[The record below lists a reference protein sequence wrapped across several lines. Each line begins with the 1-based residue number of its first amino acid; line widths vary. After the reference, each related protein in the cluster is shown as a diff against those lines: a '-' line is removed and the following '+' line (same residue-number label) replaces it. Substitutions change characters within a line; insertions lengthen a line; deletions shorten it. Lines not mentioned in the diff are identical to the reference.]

1 MLSRLAAALVVLAL
15 SQGAPAGRI
24 APGPV
29 TLRITSSADGKPLP
43 GVVVRLGGR
52 YAATGAAGDLVLD
65 GVPPG
70 AYTILIEEFGYN
82 RFEKTVELPAG
93 KRDPIP
99 LTLTPITQAPF
110 KGIVR
115 AEGSPRPVP
124 GARIV
129 LHPTD
134 VISAIKGRFNF
145 TTHWDGTFSVHE
157 VPTGRYRADVSA
169 AGCHAKSFDVEI
181 KKGMS
186 GLDFALAR
194 DVRPADLAVTVQNSV
209 TGAAVPGAS
218 VELAEAWPKGKISE
232 GRTDAAGRVA
242 FKDLLVGRLNA
253 MDDKDRVTVARRQ
266 ATVRVEAAGF
276 EPALALVTLDA
287 RSAATV
293 AVNPVDKV
301 MEAEPNNALAA
312 AQTVRTGAPIEF
324 RLPQADDRDFF
335 RFRLKFPARLK
346 ITVGPKNP
354 CELWGRL
361 LSSEGKLLREAG
373 CYKDNPFAL
382 DYGAAAGEYFFH
394 VEEWGMNGF
403 AEAPL
408 TLRIDAETTADP
420 LEPNDTA
427 SSARLLQS
435 GEEARGTIMP
445 VGDVDFLRFEVKRPG
460 WLRFTMPKMGLE
472 RWIIIRNEGGAIA
485 AQGGCYANHPLEVVT
500 SLAAGWHTAE
510 VHEWGDNDMSTE
522 PYTLR
527 MEYGADDGIDDPP
540 DGPRLAAVRLLE
552 PNSLG
557 GSSINPIGDMDRYSI
572 PLPGAGEIHVRYV
585 GPTELWVRLRSAEG
599 KLLAESGAYAHQ
611 PGQLFW
617 PAPGPAV
624 VFLEVR
630 EWGDNDW
637 SSFPYI
643 LRTVWKPCDENE
655 AMGRNDTPKATTP
668 VDPHDPLRG
677 SIMPL
682 GDVDG
687 YAVTLDRPGFLEV
700 EGTGP
705 TELCVRIFDP
715 KMTRLTEAF
724 SYAAQPLRA
733 GTDVPAGTIFLE
745 VREWGDNASS
755 VSPYALKLNY
765 RRVEPDNGR
774 PLTLK
779 LDEARSFAI
788 SRIGEKDVFFADIP
802 DARKF
807 FVRFKS
813 SSELYPRVFDDRTGQ
828 KLAEF
833 GVYANSSGQV
843 PLETKGPTRLRI
855 EVEEWGNNDRA
866 YEPSYVLVGTR
877 DIVVEKFA
885 VQVDPFD
892 VTRAVFTGTAEI
904 DADGDGKTDFRA
916 PGEFR
921 YRNEGLFAATAL
933 HGAAV
938 TRFWVDVTGPRERK
952 GVHLI
957 VDHPAE
963 GQVVERDEPCR
974 VRAIDYSG
982 RRVQSVALAVDGRPF
997 GAAYQQPFEFAVPWR
1012 ALAGGD
1018 HELSFTVGDRTVKR
1032 TVRVSNFFDLQPE
1045 DNATLSGRDVRV
1057 SWSARAFGPARVR
1070 YRLKGTAD
1078 WKEAV
1083 GQNAKDPV
1091 VVLTDLEAGKPWE
1104 FQPGDGPV
1112 RTVTRVKGLAFGRSR
1127 YSATIARDYDQKVGI
1142 SVRNHA
1148 EKPMT
1153 VRLECGKPDN
1163 PDMLAGFVGE
1173 GSEGAPFPLAPGEER
1188 EFWLG
1193 ISAQDVNR
1201 PLCRF
1206 PVRITSDAGLSDEAE
1221 VEVGVKQPVV
1231 KLEWQKIEGP
1241 GLEQKFRLIN
1251 RGDALTDLS
1260 VTGDHADFIVT
1271 PSIRHGLFPAG
1282 STLEITAAPRLYEGF
1297 RAVEGK
1303 ITAKSVD
1310 KEVSQEVKIA
1320 LKEGER
1326 IFGVQLTPGGKDS
1339 EEADLLTAR
1348 AMAGAHLSPAYLAK
1362 KTWGDPQ
1369 DTNDDGKIDRWTID
1383 DAHEGILWVGDD
1395 GDGDGEV
1402 DFVHA
1407 DIGSDGQ
1414 YDYSAFRTK
1423 TGWDET
1429 NLVEAWLEMGFKLPW
1444 ARTAYEKHDLDVVM
1458 NGRVV
1463 ASLRGVIPEGNYS
1476 FKLPPDVITFNEAGT
1491 PDATRIEI
1499 QSKHLRGG
1507 HYVVNSDF
1515 RIKLRLTGTRVWV
1528 VAGSEEEAVRSAL
1541 KTGGLSMEGADYSVS
1556 SADLRQDGDFIV
1568 STVRNIGATRA
1579 KRVAVALFRGPVE
1592 LRRTYA
1598 DHVPLSGGIPVRL
1611 PWKPVPGTHTLR
1623 IVLDPDQE
1631 IVDTNRDNNE
1641 AMLTVSAPGTDAR
1654 PTVKLEASVEG
1665 TVLSF
1670 SAEAVDDHGLS
1681 KTEVR
1686 IDNGLWRL
1694 MEGNRGKALVQPGEH
1709 TVTVR
1714 VTDGSGQQAED
1725 SKRVRVEGEP
1735 PKVEIAEAIPDEKS
1749 ATLKVNAA
1757 AEAVLVVARV
1767 NGGPWTREM
1776 TVPLP
1781 FGKGKVEVMAAAKT
1795 GAIKIVS
1802 RDFTCTKQPE
1812 PGEDRGV
1819 DPARGVLD
1827 IEGLGSIDLFGS
1839 DPYVFPAK
1847 AGGVAQ
1853 PMAGGMDGGGP
1864 AGGFVGVQQKQSDY
1878 YCTNRPNIKVGFQ
1891 LPDWLKRLNLP
1902 KPGTKE
1908 YEAMVKKLLA
1918 HLKARGYDTS
1928 KLEKFQ
1934 EALLRRIG
1942 RMEGPDE
1949 LPGFLESL
1957 GLAGPKPKDPK
1968 ELEAWR
1974 ASMQEKAQAWWLRLL
1989 ASGDPK
1995 LIAEG
2000 LRARAEALGKFDE
2013 ASQLAAEA
2021 VIETVNANQKITE
2034 DVLSALPLVG
2044 DAMDILSIVTGETL
2058 SGEKM
2063 TALSYVLS
2071 TVGVLGPAALEK
2083 LLETKAG
2090 REAFEAIAEK
2100 AGELTGAA
2108 KKRLCDALSLSEKKL
2123 DDTLKAIGDTLTKER
2138 RLTGKNMD
2146 ESAETALK
2154 TFKNSPEGAAD
2165 LKRVK
2170 ADQDQAQALIKKL
2183 EDAKTPDEVRDAVMA
2198 IQRDKTAQGMMNAG
2212 QTPQSARDAFNKQ
2225 IKEVYDKTDDAVKAE
2240 LKQSKEVQDLLKK
2253 HNLKPEDVDIDAPP
2267 LTGNDPTKIGRDRD
2281 VTYQI
2286 RKKDGTVVS
2295 DIHHDVSKQVYDKHF
2310 YAQSKG
2316 LKEPPANLTPKQAA
2330 DYADEMDQA
2339 VTSKWH
2345 PEAYNTG
2352 QVPFNDFIKKGQTP
2366 TITRVEDLKDT
2377 MTFKSDH
2384 WFHKAKEAGNTIEAS
2399 KHAAEG
2405 MRQATKQYDRF
2416 IMPRVKQYAGD
2427 LPLPI
2432 PPRLQKGMEIFK
2444 RVESG
2449 EITVKQAEAMLDALS
2464 HKTPSGV
2471 KIPVTKESI
2480 VQDMGS
2486 FLEHMEKKQGAA
2498 FRKVRTADLQQSL
2511 GRVPNPGTGDWAKNS
2526 IQQINDALKA
2536 GHVDGPTFMRMR
2548 DEVKRGLVGGAAPKE
2563 GLRNTVTEMLSG
2575 GMISPQEADQLMA
2588 AIK

>member
-1 MLSRLAAALVVLAL
+1 
-15 SQGAPAGRI
+15 
-24 APGPV
+24 
-29 TLRITSSADGKPLP
+29 
-43 GVVVRLGGR
+43 
-52 YAATGAAGDLVLD
+52 
-65 GVPPG
+65 
-70 AYTILIEEFGYN
+70 
-82 RFEKTVELPAG
+82 
-93 KRDPIP
+93 
-99 LTLTPITQAPF
+99 
-110 KGIVR
+110 
-115 AEGSPRPVP
+115 
-124 GARIV
+124 
-129 LHPTD
+129 
-134 VISAIKGRFNF
+134 
-145 TTHWDGTFSVHE
+145 
-157 VPTGRYRADVSA
+157 
-169 AGCHAKSFDVEI
+169 
-181 KKGMS
+181 
-186 GLDFALAR
+186 
-194 DVRPADLAVTVQNSV
+194 
-209 TGAAVPGAS
+209 
-218 VELAEAWPKGKISE
+218 
-232 GRTDAAGRVA
+232 
-242 FKDLLVGRLNA
+242 
-253 MDDKDRVTVARRQ
+253 
-266 ATVRVEAAGF
+266 
-276 EPALALVTLDA
+276 
-287 RSAATV
+287 
-293 AVNPVDKV
+293 
-301 MEAEPNNALAA
+301 
-312 AQTVRTGAPIEF
+312 
-324 RLPQADDRDFF
+324 
-335 RFRLKFPARLK
+335 
-346 ITVGPKNP
+346 
-354 CELWGRL
+354 
-361 LSSEGKLLREAG
+361 
-373 CYKDNPFAL
+373 
-382 DYGAAAGEYFFH
+382 
-394 VEEWGMNGF
+394 
-403 AEAPL
+403 
-408 TLRIDAETTADP
+408 
-420 LEPNDTA
+420 
-427 SSARLLQS
+427 
-435 GEEARGTIMP
+435 
-445 VGDVDFLRFEVKRPG
+445 
-460 WLRFTMPKMGLE
+460 
-472 RWIIIRNEGGAIA
+472 
-485 AQGGCYANHPLEVVT
+485 
-500 SLAAGWHTAE
+500 
-510 VHEWGDNDMSTE
+510 
-522 PYTLR
+522 
-527 MEYGADDGIDDPP
+527 
-540 DGPRLAAVRLLE
+540 
-552 PNSLG
+552 
-557 GSSINPIGDMDRYSI
+557 MDRYSI
-572 PLPGAGEIHVRYV
+572 PLPSAGEIHARFV

-599 KLLAESGAYAHQ
+599 KLLAEAGAYANQ
-611 PGQLFW
+611 AGQLFW

-624 VFLEVR
+624 VYLEVR
-630 EWGDNDW
+630 EWGDNHW
-637 SSFPYI
+637 ASSPYI
-643 LRTVWKPCDENE
+643 LRTAWKPCDENE
-655 AMGRNDTPKATTP
+655 FMGRNDAARACTP
-668 VDPHDPLRG
+668 VETGDLLRG

-682 GDVDG
+682 GDVDW
-687 YAVTLDRPGFLEV
+687 YAATLDHPGFLEI
-700 EGTGP
+700 EGSGP
-705 TELCVRIFDP
+705 TELWVRIFDP
-715 KMTRLTEAF
+715 KMTRLAEGG
-724 SYAAQPLRA
+724 SYAGQPLRTGA
-733 GTDVPAGTIFLE
+733 EVPAGTCFIE

-755 VSPYALKLNY
+755 VSPYALKLHY
-765 RRVEPDNGR
+765 RREEPENGR
-774 PLTLK
+774 ARALK
-779 LDEARSFAI
+779 LDEARSFTI
-788 SRIGEKDVFFADIP
+788 SRMGEKDVFFADLP

-807 FVRFKS
+807 FLRFRTVP
-813 SSELYPRVFDDRTGQ
+813 ELWARVFDDRSGQ
-828 KLAEF
+828 KVHEL
-833 GVYANSSGQV
+833 GVHANQAAQA

-855 EVEEWGNNDRA
+855 EVEEWGNNDRS
-866 YEPSYVLVGTR
+866 YETSYVLVGTR
-877 DIVVEKFA
+877 EISVDKVA
-885 VQVDPFD
+885 AQVDPFD
-892 VTRAVFTGTAEI
+892 VTRVVFTGAADI
-904 DADGDGKTDFRA
+904 DADGDGKVDLRA

-921 YRNEGLFAATAL
+921 YRNEGLFAATAH
-933 HGAAV
+933 HGSAV

-982 RRVQSVALAVDGRPF
+982 RRVQAVSLSIDGRPF
-997 GAAYQQPFEFAVPWR
+997 GTAYQQPFEFAVPWR
-1012 ALAGGD
+1012 TLAGGE
-1018 HELSFTVGDRTVKR
+1018 HALSFTAGDRTVKR
-1032 TVRVSNFFDLQPE
+1032 TVRVSEYFDLLPE
-1045 DNATLSGRDVRV
+1045 DNATLSGKDVRV

-1070 YRLKGTAD
+1070 CRLKGTQD

-1083 GQNAKDPV
+1083 GQNSKDPV
-1091 VVLTDLEAGKPWE
+1091 VVLPDIEAGKPWE

-1127 YSATIARDYDQKVGI
+1127 YSATINRDYDQKLGI

-1148 EKPMT
+1148 EKAMI
-1153 VRLECGKPDN
+1153 VRLECGKPDD
-1163 PDMLAGFVGE
+1163 PAMLAGFVGE
-1173 GSEGAPFPLAPGEER
+1173 GSEGAPFPLTPGEER

-1206 PVRITSDAGLSDEAE
+1206 PVRITSDAGLADEAE
-1221 VEVGVKQPVV
+1221 VEVGVKLPVV
-1231 KLEWQKIEGP
+1231 KLEWQKIDAP
-1241 GLEQKFRLIN
+1241 GLAQKFRLAN

-1260 VTGDHADFIVT
+1260 VTGEPADIVVT

-1282 STLEITAAPRLYEGF
+1282 STLEITAAPRLFEGF
-1297 RAVEGK
+1297 RGVEGRL
-1303 ITAKSVD
+1303 TARAVD

-1320 LKEGER
+1320 LKENER

-1362 KTWGDPQ
+1362 KAWGDPQ
-1369 DTNDDGKIDRWTID
+1369 DTNDDGKVDRWTID
-1383 DAHEGILWVGDD
+1383 DQHEGILWVGDD
-1395 GDGDGEV
+1395 TDGDGEV

-1423 TGWDET
+1423 DGWDET

-1463 ASLRGVIPEGNYS
+1463 ASLRGVIPEGNYT
-1476 FKLPPDVITFNEAGT
+1476 FKLPPDVIKFTEAGT
-1491 PDATRIEI
+1491 PDAVNIEI

-1528 VAGSEEEAVRSAL
+1528 VAGSEEEALKTAM

-1556 SADLRQDGDFIV
+1556 SADLRQDGEFIV
-1568 STVRNIGATRA
+1568 ATVRNIGATRA
-1579 KRVAVALFRGPVE
+1579 RRVAVALFRGAVE
-1592 LRRTYA
+1592 LRRTYV
-1598 DHVPLSGGIPVRL
+1598 DNVPLSGGLPVRL

-1641 AMLTVSAPGTDAR
+1641 AMLTVSAPGTDAK
-1654 PTVKLEASVEG
+1654 PTVKIEASVAG
-1665 TVLSF
+1665 TALSF

-1686 IDNGLWRL
+1686 IGNGLWRL
-1694 MEGNRGKALVQPGEH
+1694 MEGNRGKALLQPGEH
-1709 TVTVR
+1709 AVTVR

-1725 SKRVRVEGEP
+1725 TKRVKVEGEIP
-1735 PKVEIAEAIPDEKS
+1735 AVEIAEAIPDDKS
-1749 ATLKVNAA
+1749 ATLKVNAG
-1757 AEAVLVVARV
+1757 AEAVIIAARV

-1795 GAIKIVS
+1795 GAMKIAA
-1802 RDFTCTKQPE
+1802 RDFNCTKQAE

-1819 DPARGVLD
+1819 VPGRGVID
-1827 IEGLGSIDLFGS
+1827 IEGLGSIDLLGS
-1839 DPYVFPAK
+1839 DPYVFPSKAAGEAK
-1847 AGGVAQ
+1847 
-1853 PMAGGMDGGGP
+1853 PMAGGTEGGGP

-1908 YEAMVKKLLA
+1908 YDAMVKKLLA

-1928 KLEKFQ
+1928 ALERFQ
-1934 EALLRRIG
+1934 AAILKRIG

-1957 GLAGPKPKDPK
+1957 GLVGPKPKDPK

-1989 ASGDPK
+1989 ASGDPR
-1995 LIAEG
+1995 LVAAG
-2000 LRARAEALGKFDE
+2000 LKARAEALGKFDE

-2021 VIETVNANQKITE
+2021 VIETVQANQKITE
-2034 DVLSALPLVG
+2034 DVLGALPFVG
-2044 DAMDILSIVTGETL
+2044 DAMDILSIATGETL

-2063 TALSYVLS
+2063 TALSYVLA

-2090 REAFEAIAEK
+2090 REAFEAILEK
-2100 AGELTGAA
+2100 GGQLTGAA
-2108 KKRLCDALSLSEKKL
+2108 KKRLCDALELSEKKL
-2123 DDTLKAIGDTLTKER
+2123 DDTLKSIGNALTKER
-2138 RLTGKNMD
+2138 RLTGGNMD
-2146 ESAETALK
+2146 EGAETALK

-2170 ADQDQAQALIKKL
+2170 ADQDQAQSLIKKL

-2198 IQRDKTAQGMMNAG
+2198 IQRDKTAQGMMNAA
-2212 QTPQSARDAFNKQ
+2212 QTPQGARDAFNKQ

-2240 LKQSKEVQDLLKK
+2240 LKQSKEVQDILKK

-2316 LKEPPANLTPKQAA
+2316 LKEPPGNLTPKQAA

-2384 WFHKAKEAGNTIEAS
+2384 WFHKAKEAGDTIEAS
-2399 KHAAEG
+2399 KHASEG

-2416 IMPRVKQYAGD
+2416 IIPRAKQYAGD
-2427 LPLPI
+2427 LPLPV

-2486 FLEHMEKKQGAA
+2486 FLEHLEKKQGAA
-2498 FRKVRTADLQQSL
+2498 FRKVRTGDLQQSL
-2511 GRVPNPGTGDWAKNS
+2511 GRVPNPGTGEWAKGS

-2536 GHVDGPTFMRMR
+2536 GHVDGPTFMKMR
-2548 DEVKRGLVGGAAPKE
+2548 DDVKRALVGGTAPKE
-2563 GLRNTVTEMLSG
+2563 GLKATVSEMLSG
-2575 GMISPQEADQLMA
+2575 GMISAAEADQLMA